1 MNALEW
7 MTSSTVAAVAAPRV
21 ARTPFTAPLIAFAP
35 FVAIVARALSAVLL
49 SYELSPP
56 PLSSLLLFSSPE
68 VCNRL
73 LSSPLV
79 QLLLLQRMEFLNSK
93 CSSAPW
99 KHALEEHE
107 AHVSDFGTAK
117 FLKPGSYS
125 WTTIAG
131 TFGYAAPGAFVSK
144 FVNLDLKYY
153 IRFLNWMPAA
163 LQMPKPELI
172 DHAGLDSAVLVRN
185 VPPDPDESVSELVEH
200 FFSYPSNGVLPQSPM
215 HTKSLAVL
223 KKQEANEESKAVTK
237 ASAMKAIKKRM
248 EKDIDKVGKIAHGV
262 KTKVE
267 AVNRDVMRRR

>member
-93 CSSAPW
+93 
-99 KHALEEHE
+99 HE

-223 KKQEANEESKAVTK
+223 KKQLIRRKMEANEESKAVTK